1 MKYIKYSLIAAL
13 CLLMTQCTEE
23 GDKTYPQQPAPQ
35 WSVVAEDFVSEV
47 PAWPCLRPGVESR
60 LHWQCLG
67 AVVDRS

>member
-13 CLLMTQCTEE
+13 CFLMTQCTEE

-47 PAWPCLRPGVESR
+47 PA
-60 LHWQCLG
+60 
-67 AVVDRS
+67 